1 MTNCRS
7 VSPRACKKSSKSVGM
22 GANGEPCKTPK
33 LRKTDV
39 DTPHTNKCTLAS
51 VKMLASDMG
60 RRSHDKMFPKPRTSG
75 RLRTLKV
82 VISLGTS
89 SKNRQSTPMS
99 PNGGSSKCGDAETGL
114 EDPNKKKC
122 LFNENKSADLL
133 SSACRIKPLHLQSD
147 FHTWEL
153 VSLIADRG
161 TYNLTCASTH
171 GSLYPSSLIVLR

>member
-22 GANGEPCKTPK
+22 GASGEPCKTPK

-60 RRSHDKMFPKPRTSG
+60 RRSHDKMFPKPRTSS

-114 EDPNKKKC
+114 EDANRLPTPPQG
-122 LFNENKSADLL
+122 
-133 SSACRIKPLHLQSD
+133 SSK
-147 FHTWEL
+147 T
-153 VSLIADRG
+153 
-161 TYNLTCASTH
+161 TH
-171 GSLYPSSLIVLR
+171 EAPQKAARTTAEDAKNVTA

>member
-114 EDPNKKKC
+114 EDANRLPTPPQARSKTTQEAPQKAAQTTA
-122 LFNENKSADLL
+122 EDAKSVTA
-133 SSACRIKPLHLQSD
+133 
-147 FHTWEL
+147 
-153 VSLIADRG
+153 
-161 TYNLTCASTH
+161 
-171 GSLYPSSLIVLR
+171 